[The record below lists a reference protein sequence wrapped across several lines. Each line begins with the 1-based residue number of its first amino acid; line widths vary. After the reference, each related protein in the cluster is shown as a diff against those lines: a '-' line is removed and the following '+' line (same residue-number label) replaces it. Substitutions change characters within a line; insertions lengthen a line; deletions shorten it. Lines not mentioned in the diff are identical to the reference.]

1 MELRLKLATSAAFV
15 SALVSNRT
23 LMPIF
28 DRGQGSNYTSSRKN
42 ELRHLVGLAPKKR
55 ASLVAYVDGCTHCGT
70 AAQLGSCPLQGLGV
84 VGADSVPE
92 M

>member
-28 DRGQGSNYTSSRKN
+28 DRAGQQ
-42 ELRHLVGLAPKKR
+42 LHVFKKK
-55 ASLVAYVDGCTHCGT
+55 
-70 AAQLGSCPLQGLGV
+70 
-84 VGADSVPE
+84 
-92 M
+92 

>member
-15 SALVSNRT
+15 SALVSNRI

-28 DRGQGSNYTSSRKN
+28 DRGQGSNYASSRKN

-55 ASLVAYVDGCTHCGT
+55 ASLVAYVDGCTHCELLRNSDR
-70 AAQLGSCPLQGLGV
+70 AHCKGLESSG
-84 VGADSVPE
+84 
-92 M
+92 